1 MNKKSSTLEGI
12 IISLLIVSVGS
23 IILSSIQHN
32 LFLLVEG
39 VAVLLLDTV
48 LVLDYDKRRK
58 LGILK

>member
-1 MNKKSSTLEGI
+1 MNQKNVKQEGI
-12 IISLLIVSVGS
+12 IIMLLIVAVGS
-23 IILSSIQHN
+23 IILSTFEKNMIL
-32 LFLLVEG
+32 LFEG

>member
-1 MNKKSSTLEGI
+1 MLV
-12 IISLLIVSVGS
+12 IVAVGS
-23 IILSSIQHN
+23 IILSTVEKNMIL
-32 LFLLVEG
+32 LFEG

>member
-1 MNKKSSTLEGI
+1 MNQKNVKQEGI
-12 IISLLIVSVGS
+12 IIMLLIVAVGS
-23 IILSSIQHN
+23 IILSTVEKNMIL
-32 LFLLVEG
+32 LFEG